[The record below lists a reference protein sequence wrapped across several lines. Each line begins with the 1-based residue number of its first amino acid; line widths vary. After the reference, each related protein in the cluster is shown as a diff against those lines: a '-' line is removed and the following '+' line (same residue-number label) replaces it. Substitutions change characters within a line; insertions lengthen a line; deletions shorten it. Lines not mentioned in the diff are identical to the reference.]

1 MDEEYAIKT
10 LKRVHDSAVRADENG
25 AKAVVEQ
32 FNETV
37 ELLQSEYP
45 DNDVIH
51 GIDEIIANIGTPV
64 VATDDEWMKQ
74 PIALEKVKLKTEQMA
89 DALDLGEGFDRP
101 TAEGEMQKIVIEQH
115 SSQSNQQEVSQEVS
129 VESVMTLI
137 DHDPQVQ
144 RDKEEVKDLVR
155 RFEEEL
161 EGDADPG
168 TLRQFIADAKEYST
182 GVAAKMAMLAL
193 QHGAVGVLG
202 L

>member
-10 LKRVHDSAVRADENG
+10 LKRVHDSAVRADEDG
-25 AKAVVEQ
+25 APAVVDQ
-32 FNETV
+32 YNEAV
-37 ELLQSEYP
+37 DLLQSEYS
-45 DNDVIH
+45 DNDVIQ
-51 GIDEIIANIGTPV
+51 GIDKITASVRTPV
-64 VATDDEWMKQ
+64 VPTDEETIRE
-74 PIALEKVKLKTEQMA
+74 PLALEKVKLKTEQLA

-101 TAEGEMQKIVIEQH
+101 AVGDGMQQIVIEQNAA
-115 SSQSNQQEVSQEVS
+115 QSNQQEVSQEVS

-144 RDKEEVKDLVR
+144 RDKEEVKNLVR

-182 GVAAKMAMLAL
+182 SVAAKMAMLAL
-193 QHGAVGVLG
+193 QHGAVGVLS

>member
-10 LKRVHDSAVRADENG
+10 LKRIHDSAVRADEDG
-25 AKAVVEQ
+25 APAVVDQ
-32 FNETV
+32 YNEAV
-37 ELLQSEYP
+37 ELLQSEFP
-45 DNDVIH
+45 DNDVIQD
-51 GIDEIIANIGTPV
+51 IDKITAAVRTPKV
-64 VATDDEWMKQ
+64 PTDEETIRET
-74 PIALEKVKLKTEQMA
+74 IALEKVKFKTEQIA
-89 DALDLGEGFDRP
+89 DALDLGEGFERP
-101 TAEGEMQKIVIEQH
+101 TEEGEMQKIVIEQH
-115 SSQSNQQEVSQEVS
+115 SSQSNQQEVSQEVN

-144 RDKEEVKDLVR
+144 QDKEEVKELVR
-155 RFEEEL
+155 RFEKEL